1 MMFLRYPRPDVPS
14 IQKNQAKYRTITTD
28 TARRKRVYSTIASRL
43 DLLIRLSPIDT
54 AWVPGH
60 SSRSR
65 WYNLDVWYGRKMGG
79 SQRGGKIHYPEVT
92 HHAEPHILIRAEY
105 VLFVPQVRHPVS
117 HYLLRSRLTGS
128 NILPLTGPGV
138 ALSTHTGARV
148 GTVQIMV
155 ESTAASQSLCVQA
168 SGSHET
174 GIWLEGR

>member
-79 SQRGGKIHYPEVT
+79 GQRGGKIHYPEVT

-128 NILPLTGPGV
+128 YILPLAGPGIP
-138 ALSTHTGARV
+138 LRTHPRARV
-148 GTVQIMV
+148 GTVQKVIQ
-155 ESTAASQSLCVQA
+155 STTTGKCLCIQA
-168 SGSHET
+168 GGSHEHGT
-174 GIWLEGR
+174 GMERR

>member
-79 SQRGGKIHYPEVT
+79 GQRGGKVHYPKVT
-92 HHAEPHILIRAEY
+92 HHAEAHIREGTEY
-105 VLFVPQVRHPVS
+105 VLSMPQVRHPVS
-117 HYLLRSRLTGS
+117 HYLLWSRLTGS
-128 NILPLTGPGV
+128 DILTLTGPDIS
-138 ALSTHTGARV
+138 LSIHTRARV
-148 GTVQIMV
+148 GTIQVMVQPA
-155 ESTAASQSLCVQA
+155 AASQSLCVQT

-174 GIWLEGR
+174 SVG